1 MPKLE
6 VGLVDVLFFFF
17 YAGPGPAFRGESRA
31 PQQLCIASSY
41 PEREAVG
48 GFIQFTY
55 ILYSNNHHLFGIS
68 IEAICEPGFLMASA
82 FSSFFPSRFD
92 IQEVGPSPQNDRQ

>member
-17 YAGPGPAFRGESRA
+17 YAGPGPAFRSESRA
-31 PQQLCIASSY
+31 RFHRQLCIASSY

-48 GFIQFTY
+48 
-55 ILYSNNHHLFGIS
+55 IL
-68 IEAICEPGFLMASA
+68 
-82 FSSFFPSRFD
+82 
-92 IQEVGPSPQNDRQ
+92 